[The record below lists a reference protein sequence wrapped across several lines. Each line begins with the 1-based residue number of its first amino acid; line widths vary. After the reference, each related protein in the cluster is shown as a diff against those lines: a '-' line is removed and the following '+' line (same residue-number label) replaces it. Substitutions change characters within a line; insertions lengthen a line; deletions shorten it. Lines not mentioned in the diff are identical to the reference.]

1 MWVLGAVRDVGGWW
15 QRLEVSGAAGG
26 SDVIGKEANRAEKE
40 KGRRECSGLAD
51 RGVREQGNFRKI

>member
-26 SDVIGKEANRAEKE
+26 SDAIGKGGK
-40 KGRRECSGLAD
+40 
-51 RGVREQGNFRKI
+51 